1 MTEQSAAKVAKV
13 HLRAEV
19 ADGARFMELRMRSK
33 DPLIRSGDWAHWK
46 QMPLADLV
54 AGLHRN
60 VTELLRMAAEGADPT
75 KARCQAADVQNFANL
90 IGLRIA
96 KGDRLEA

>member
-1 MTEQSAAKVAKV
+1 MTGERDAKVARV
-13 HLRAEV
+13 HLRPEV
-19 ADGARFMELRMRSK
+19 AEGARFMELRMRSK

-46 QMPLADLV
+46 QMPLADLL
-54 AGLHRN
+54 AGLGRN
-60 VTELLRMAAEGADPT
+60 VDELVRMASEGADPT

-96 KGDRLEA
+96 KGDRAE

>member
-1 MTEQSAAKVAKV
+1 MAVR
-13 HLRAEV
+13 LRDEIREL
-19 ADGARFMELRMRSK
+19 GEEMERRMRSK

-46 QMPLADLV
+46 QMPLADLL
-54 AGLHRN
+54 AGLGRN
-60 VTELLRMAAEGADPT
+60 VDELVRMASEGADPT

-96 KGDRLEA
+96 KGDRAE